1 MKPGLYLLL
10 SVGVVMNGEIA
21 PGMSRTGSVMMAP
34 ASRTRLLGWIGFV
47 CAFTG
52 AVISIFS
59 LPDDTLPINQALLE
73 LDCILI
79 TTWFAVLLVRG
90 GAGQR

>member
-1 MKPGLYLLL
+1 MKPGLYLL
-10 SVGVVMNGEIA
+10 SNVGAVMNGEIA

-34 ASRTRLLGWIGFV
+34 ASRTRVLRWIGFI

-52 AVISIFS
+52 AAISTFS
-59 LPDDTLPINQALLE
+59 LPDDTLPINRALLA

-79 TTWFAVLLVRG
+79 STWLAVLLVRG